1 MSDHVQ
7 APTPSST
14 TSLIWLVHPL
24 KVRPGQLVVDC
35 GGEGGGGARSWQD
48 PVVLGFSLMRR
59 YIPRHLSFI
68 DNM

>member
-35 GGEGGGGARSWQD
+35 GGEGGGGARGWQD
-48 PVVLGFSLMRR
+48 PGGFGIFFNASL
-59 YIPRHLSFI
+59 YPKEFKLYW
-68 DNM
+68 